1 MAYIKTIDTNE
12 AEGFLKQ
19 LYGTIIESR
28 GKIAEVHKVQSLHP
42 KSIVSHMDLYMTLM
56 FGKSPLTRAQREM
69 IGVIVSAE
77 NGCQYCV
84 IHHSASLRKYWQD
97 QQIIE
102 EFKKDYTNIGLSYK
116 DVYICQYALH
126 LTRNPKDEFQE
137 DWITKLKDGGLD
149 DREILD
155 VNLITAYFNFVNRIA
170 SGLGVEL
177 EEDEG
182 EGYKY

>member
-1 MAYIKTIDTNE
+1 MPYIQTVDAKE
-12 AEGFLKQ
+12 AEGFLRQ

-28 GKIAEVHKVQSLHP
+28 GKIAEIHKIQSLHP

-69 IGVIVSAE
+69 IGVIVSSE
-77 NGCQYCV
+77 NGCRYCV
-84 IHHSASLRKYWQD
+84 AHHSASLNHYWKKRETID
-97 QQIIE
+97 RFIE
-102 EFKKDYTNIGLSYK
+102 DYTSVGLSYK
-116 DVYICQYALH
+116 DLYICQYALH
-126 LTRNPKDEFQE
+126 LTRHPADDYQQE
-137 DWITKLKDGGLD
+137 WIDKLKEGGLS

-170 SGLGVEL
+170 AGLGVEL
-177 EEDEG
+177 EEDRG